1 MMRLSDRVMNIQ
13 PSPTLAITAKAKDL
27 KAQGYN
33 VVGLGAGEPDFNTP
47 QHIID
52 AAIEAMNKG
61 LTKYTAAS
69 GINELKEAICEKLE
83 KDNGLHYTPSQ
94 ITITSGAKHALYNL
108 FQAIVN
114 PGDEVI
120 VPIPYWVSY
129 PEMVGLAGGKTIY
142 IEGPEDNEFKIT
154 PEQIEA
160 AVTERTV
167 AIVINSPS
175 NPTGSIYSKDELG
188 AIAEVCLRH
197 NILIVSD
204 EIYEKLIYDG
214 NQHYSIASLGQE
226 IYENTIV
233 INGMSKPYSM
243 TGWRIGYAAGN
254 EKIIKA
260 MTNLSSHSTSNPT
273 TFAQYGAVAA
283 LKGTQEPLETMRQ
296 EFEKRRIAVVKLLNE
311 IDGISCNMPKG
322 AFYVF
327 CNVKEAV
334 QKGGYASVDDWATAL
349 LEKEFVALVPGSGFG
364 APDYMRISYA
374 TSMEQLEEGAAR
386 IKGFVE
392 GK

>member
-1 MMRLSDRVMNIQ
+1 MRLSNRVMNIQ

-27 KAQGYN
+27 KAQGYD

-61 LTKYTAAS
+61 LTKYTASS
-69 GINELKEAICEKLE
+69 GINELKNAICEKLQ
-83 KDNGLHYTPSQ
+83 KDNGLQYNPSQ
-94 ITITSGAKHALYNL
+94 IIVTTGAKHALYNL
-108 FQAIVN
+108 FQAIIN

-120 VPIPYWVSY
+120 IPIPYWVSY
-129 PEMVGLAGGKTIY
+129 PEMVGLAGGKTIF
-142 IEGPEDNEFKIT
+142 IEGPEENEFKIQ
-154 PEQIEA
+154 PEQIEQA
-160 AVTERTV
+160 ITENTR

-175 NPTGSIYSKDELG
+175 NPTGSIYSREELQ
-188 AIAEVCLRH
+188 AIAEVCIRH
-197 NILIVSD
+197 NLIMVSD

-214 NQHYSIASLGQE
+214 NQHVSIASLSPE
-226 IYENTIV
+226 AYEHTIV

-283 LKGTQEPLETMRQ
+283 LKGTQEPLENMRK
-296 EFEKRRIAVVKLLNE
+296 EFERRRVAVVELLNN
-311 IDGISCNMPKG
+311 IDGIRCNLPKG

-327 CNVKEAV
+327 CNVKDAV
-334 QKGGYASVDDWATAL
+334 AKSEYNNVDEWAKAL

-374 TSMEQLEEGAAR
+374 TSMEQLEKGVAR
-386 IKGFVE
+386 IKKFVE